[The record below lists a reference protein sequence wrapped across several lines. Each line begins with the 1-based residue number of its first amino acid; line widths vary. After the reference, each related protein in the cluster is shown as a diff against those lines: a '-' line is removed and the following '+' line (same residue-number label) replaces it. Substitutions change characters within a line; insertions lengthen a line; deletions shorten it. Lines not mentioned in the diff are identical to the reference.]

1 MKELPTKRSSHYSR
15 LSTNRVSKKKSY
27 RPSFNGWRMRKRVKL
42 SNKEVPNKK
51 DITDLEE
58 RLAILDGKIKS
69 HEGSSVNDED
79 LKTLEQKLAEFE
91 LKIKDKTVN
100 ERDMAILKLRMHQ
113 FESKLQDR
121 QGDSVGKENQKK
133 TEGLLGFIVGNLHS
147 SSQQNYWPENK

>member
-1 MKELPTKRSSHYSR
+1 MIERIANETLESFLKTVNEQSLKKEELSPLFQR
-15 LSTNRVSKKKSY
+15 LENAET
-27 RPSFNGWRMRKRVKL
+27 KL

-91 LKIKDKTVN
+91 LKIKDKTMN
-100 ERDMAILKLRMHQ
+100 ERDMAILKLRMRQ
-113 FESKLQDR
+113 FESKL
-121 QGDSVGKENQKK
+121 
-133 TEGLLGFIVGNLHS
+133 
-147 SSQQNYWPENK
+147 